1 LSFGSDRILTVDGR
15 PVLLRDGDLIVFGT
29 QNHGVPAMPDA
40 ESRIIEVIDLHHLTS
55 AKA

>member
-29 QNHGVPAMPDA
+29 QNHGVPAMSDA
-40 ESRIIEVIDLHHLTS
+40 EIG
-55 AKA
+55 